1 MLSTLGIG
9 EGKAHMAV
17 RKRTLPPG
25 WYPETAD
32 DVRALLDG
40 WSSGPPSI
48 EPTGVA
54 AVVPHAGWAF
64 SGRLAFDTLRCLRPS
79 ADTVVVVGGHMYP
92 GSGVYVFPEDE
103 YASPLGTIPSDDRL
117 RRWLM
122 DRVEASP
129 DRQADNTVEV
139 QLPFVGYLFP
149 KARVLGM
156 RVEPSERALE
166 LGRSLA
172 EASEALGIRLAV
184 VGSTDLTHYGPSYGF
199 MPHGTGKAALQWV
212 REEND
217 RREVDALLQHDFRRA
232 LTWAQEHRAACSA
245 GGAVAAGA
253 FAGAVGSTAGHL
265 VGYMTSAD
273 IHPGDSFVGYAGIVY
288 NGRATSSEAADE

>member
-1 MLSTLGIG
+1 MLSTLEVREG
-9 EGKAHMAV
+9 EAHMAV
-17 RKRTLPPG
+17 RKRSLPPG

-40 WSSGPPSI
+40 WSSGPPPT

-79 ADTVVVVGGHMYP
+79 ADTVVVIGGHTYP
-92 GSGVYVFPEDE
+92 GSGVYAFPEGE
-103 YASPLGTIPSDDRL
+103 YATPLGTISADDRL
-117 RRWLM
+117 RAWL
-122 DRVEASP
+122 VERMQAAP
-129 DRQADNTVEV
+129 DRQPDNTVEV

-149 KARVLGM
+149 NARVLGL
-156 RVEPSERALE
+156 RVEPTERALE
-166 LGRSLA
+166 LGQSLA
-172 EASEALGIRLAV
+172 EAAESLEIRLAV

-199 MPHGTGKAALQWV
+199 MPRGTGKAALQWV

-217 RREVDALLQHDFRRA
+217 RGEVEALLRQDFRRA
-232 LTWAQEHRAACSA
+232 LTWAAERRAACSA

-253 FAGAVGSTAGHL
+253 YARAAGRTTGHL

-273 IHPGDSFVGYAGIVY
+273 VHPGESFVGYAGIVFD
-288 NGRATSSEAADE
+288 GAATSTEDAVE